1 MGEKR
6 NPIDSIRAVAAAELA
21 TAAAGMITGARLSE
35 LDRGIGGWHAEWVAL
50 PLAFQAT
57 AATVEAMT
65 TCLGSVEVEAGTMSA
80 RVAEAGPID
89 QRLIDGVLAEFE
101 RVARTPMTT
110 SGRTGT
116 LTWYTVGRRI
126 GATPGHDPCPRR
138 RQRDVGCPTPRA
150 LEHEES
156 GDGGS
161 PRARQLHGGA
171 GPYTIRDL
179 GEDILDVATT
189 AGADEF
195 DLCGMSL
202 GGLISLWM
210 AGHSPE
216 RVMSLIASNTAARIG
231 SEEIWQAR
239 IDAVTEGGME
249 AVSEQ
254 ALARFFTSSFA
265 SEHPEVFDRTSRA
278 LLATDPGGYAACCAA
293 LRDADLRE
301 LVEAIRCP
309 TLVIGGS
316 EDISTPPDAVGLAA
330 RAHPGQHASHPGGRP
345 PFRQSRTT
353 PGVDGGGQR
362 GSWRSREPPRP
373 RFGHAPRWCVPSG
386 REAWRAP
393 PPSAAR

>member
-1 MGEKR
+1 MARVGVDVALLASSDIAEVRVRAGGSSSMGEKR
-6 NPIDSIRAVAAAELA
+6 NPIDSIRAVAASELA

-50 PLAFQAT
+50 PLVFQST

-65 TCLGSVEVEAGTMSA
+65 DCLGSIEVDAETMSS
-80 RVAEAGPID
+80 RVGEAVAPRPGSDRSGP
-89 QRLIDGVLAEFE
+89 R
-101 RVARTPMTT
+101 RVRAGRRGPMTT

-116 LTWYTVGRRI
+116 LTWYTVGDESARPLLMIHALGADSEMWEAQLPVLSTMRRVVMVDL
-126 GATPGHDPCPRR
+126 PGHGNSIAGP
-138 RQRDVGCPTPRA
+138 
-150 LEHEES
+150 
-156 GDGGS
+156 
-161 PRARQLHGGA
+161 

-189 AGADEF
+189 AGAGEF

-202 GGLISLWM
+202 GGLISLWI

-249 AVSEQ
+249 RRLGTGVGAG
-254 ALARFFTSSFA
+254 SSPRA
-265 SEHPEVFDRTSRA
+265 SPPSTPTFSIGRLELCSPPIPS
-278 LLATDPGGYAACCAA
+278 GYAACCAA

-309 TLVIGGS
+309 TLVIGGT
-316 EDISTPPDAVGLAA
+316 EDISTPLDESVWLHEHIPGQHP
-330 RAHPGQHASHPGGRP
+330 AHPGRRS
-345 PFRQSRTT
+345 PFRQSRATG
-353 PGVDGGGQR
+353 GVDGDGQGIPGR
-362 GSWRSREPPRP
+362 AGSR
-373 RFGHAPRWCVPSG
+373 
-386 REAWRAP
+386 
-393 PPSAAR
+393 